1 MSNASG
7 EPQDGESH
15 EEKRIDHGVDETF
28 PASDPPAV
36 GGATRIDPDTPGHKP
51 GEGGGS
57 EDNGGS
63 DDTPSDGEDGGR
75 AKGSGRAP
83 NPGGASE
90 SDGLSG
96 IAGLADRTG
105 PRSDEPR

>member
-1 MSNASG
+1 MSNSSGKPQSG
-7 EPQDGESH
+7 ENH

-36 GGATRIDPDTPGHKP
+36 GGPTRIDPDQPHPKP

-63 DDTPSDGEDGGR
+63 DDTPSDKANAGR
-75 AKGSGRAP
+75 AKESGGAP
-83 NPGGASE
+83 NPSGASE
-90 SDGLSG
+90 SDGMSG
-96 IAGLADRTG
+96 IAGLADRAR

>member
-1 MSNASG
+1 MSKASG
-7 EPQDGESH
+7 KPQGGESH
-15 EEKRIDHGVDETF
+15 EEQRIDHGVDETF

-36 GGATRIDPDTPGHKP
+36 GGATRIDPDRPQHRP

-63 DDTPSDGEDGGR
+63 DDTPSDAGKTGR
-75 AKGSGRAP
+75 AKGDGKTS
-83 NPGGASE
+83 NPGGESE

-96 IAGLADRTG
+96 IAGLVERTG
-105 PRSDEPR
+105 RPRDDSR